1 MEFSK
6 ILFWLVFLLCLSV
19 TVFGCALMWH
29 TGDTSGLAYII
40 PAAFAELATATGF
53 YYWKAKNE
61 NRIKLMKKHGLEVE
75 KDDIER

>member
-6 ILFWLVFLLCLSV
+6 ILFWLAFLLCLYVSV
-19 TVFGCALMWH
+19 LGVAVSWQ
-29 TGDTSGLAYII
+29 TGDASGLAYII
-40 PAAFAELATATGF
+40 PAAVGELATATGF

-61 NRIKLMKKHGLEVE
+61 NRIKLMQKHGLKVE

>member
-6 ILFWLVFLLCLSV
+6 ILIWLAFLLCLGV
-19 TVFGCALMWH
+19 TVFGFALMWH
-29 TGDTSGLAYII
+29 TGDASGLAYII
-40 PAAFAELATATGF
+40 PAAFGELATATGF

-61 NRIKLMKKHGLEVE
+61 NRIRLMQKHGLKVE

>member
-6 ILFWLVFLLCLSV
+6 ILFWLVFLVAFGV

>member
-6 ILFWLVFLLCLSV
+6 ILFWIVFLLCLGV

-29 TGDTSGLAYII
+29 TGDASGLAYLI
-40 PAAFAELATATGF
+40 PAAFSELAAATGF

-61 NRIKLMKKHGLEVE
+61 NRIKLMQKHGLKVE